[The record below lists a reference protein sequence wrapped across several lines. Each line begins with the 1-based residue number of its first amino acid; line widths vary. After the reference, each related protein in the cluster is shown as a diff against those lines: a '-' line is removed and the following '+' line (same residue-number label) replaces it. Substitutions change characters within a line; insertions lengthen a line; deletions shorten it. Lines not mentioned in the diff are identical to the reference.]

1 LNLMLKKTVVTKP
14 AERSKSEIR
23 TERLIDRLLESATQF
38 FMEKGFEATSMG
50 EIAKQAH
57 ASKETFYRHFPTK
70 EELFQAALL
79 RRAEQLSTEFG
90 SVLLSQEPPEIAL
103 AKFGEIVLDRF
114 LAPEMMSFRRVM
126 QMEKGRFT
134 ALQKSFHARGPARTN
149 AALAHYLKD
158 QIKQG
163 RLRQMNPTVAAR
175 QFFDLVAAEMTLGES
190 LSFRPRPTKADMQRR
205 VAEAIECFLHGYGAK
220 D

>member
-1 LNLMLKKTVVTKP
+1 MLKKNVATGP

-23 TERLIDRLLESATQF
+23 TERLIDRLLEAAIQF
-38 FMEKGFEATSMG
+38 FMEKGFEATSIG

-79 RRAEQLSTEFG
+79 RRAEQLATEFG
-90 SVLLSQEPPEIAL
+90 SVLLPQEPPEIAL

-114 LAPEMMSFRRVM
+114 LTPEMMSFRRVT
-126 QMEKGRFT
+126 QMEGGRSPE
-134 ALQKSFHARGPARTN
+134 LLKSFHARGPARVN
-149 AALAHYLKD
+149 AALAHYLED
-158 QIKQG
+158 QVEQG
-163 RLRQMNPTVAAR
+163 RLRPMNSTVAAR
-175 QFFDLVAAEMTLGES
+175 QFFDLVAAEMTLGET
-190 LSFRPRPTKADMQRR
+190 LSFRPKPTKADRQQR

-220 D
+220 G

>member
-1 LNLMLKKTVVTKP
+1 MLKKNVATEP

-23 TERLIDRLLESATQF
+23 TERLIDRLLEAAIQF
-38 FMEKGFEATSMG
+38 FMEKGFEATSIG

-79 RRAEQLSTEFG
+79 RRAEQVATEFG
-90 SVLLSQEPPEIAL
+90 SVLLSHEPPEIAL

-126 QMEKGRFT
+126 QMEGGRSP
-134 ALQKSFHARGPARTN
+134 ALLKSFHARGPARVN
-149 AALAHYLKD
+149 ADLAHYLKS
-158 QIKQG
+158 QIEQE
-163 RLRQMNPTVAAR
+163 RLRPMNTIVAAR
-175 QFFDLVAAEMTLGES
+175 QFFDLVAAEMTMGET
-190 LSFRPRPTKADMQRR
+190 LSFRPIPTKAEMRQR
-205 VAEAIECFLHGYGAK
+205 VAEAIECFLHGYGSNG
-220 D
+220 

>member
-1 LNLMLKKTVVTKP
+1 MPKKTVATEP

-23 TERLIDRLLESATQF
+23 TERLIDRLLEAATQF

-50 EIAKQAH
+50 EIAKHAH

-70 EELFQAALL
+70 EDLFQAVVL
-79 RRAEQLSTEFG
+79 RRAEQLATEFG

-114 LAPEMMSFRRVM
+114 LAPEMMSFRRLM
-126 QMEKGRFT
+126 QMERVRFIE
-134 ALQKSFHARGPARTN
+134 LQKSFHARGPARTN
-149 AALAHYLKD
+149 AALAHYLEY

-163 RLRQMNPTVAAR
+163 RLRQMNSTVAAR
-175 QFFDLVAAEMTLGES
+175 QFFDLVAAEMTRGES
-190 LSFRPRPTKADMQRR
+190 LSFRPKPTKAHMQQR